1 MRVFTAVFAALAV
14 AFSAFFSFQPQSWA
28 APLSISMEKGAEKP
42 VSPAL
47 GGSSIVLTYKDQ
59 WAGISAEDEIA
70 PLPPRVLRFPA
81 GTHAMYF
88 DWETG
93 NYSGVKITTKR
104 ELSGYGIDKF
114 FSLAARYNADVSYI
128 VNIYRDSPEKTG
140 RLASRLKASGYKVR
154 YWELGNENYSP
165 LYSTRFPNAEAYLA
179 VARAHADEILKVF
192 PDAEFGVTA
201 DPRAGHLSMW
211 NAVLARQTFF
221 KNIII
226 HKYLGPEKAKREALL
241 KKGIQPDP
249 AAAYSNML
257 KDSDP
262 ASEPNFICR
271 FDGKR
276 FWTTEYGLLY
286 IGFDLQNSMAH
297 AIWMA
302 RTFMKQAR
310 TARVDMMSYWNL
322 NARPFELIEPIDR
335 GFIHRVPF
343 HAYTLMLKA
352 LSGKTVTAPAVFK
365 GEGAPYMS
373 GQYFRNSDKV
383 SIMTVNAGPKSR
395 ILNVPEAGSTILIEY
410 IGAESIEASNGY
422 SQAFTP
428 ALRRQKT
435 ERVKPV
441 TLVTDGASVII
452 PGYSV
457 ALISFDVK

>member
-1 MRVFTAVFAALAV
+1 
-14 AFSAFFSFQPQSWA
+14 
-28 APLSISMEKGAEKP
+28 MEQGAEKP

-59 WAGISAEDEIA
+59 WAGISAENEVA
-70 PLPPRVLRFPA
+70 PLPPGVLRFPA

-93 NYSGVKITTKR
+93 KYSGDKINAKR

-114 FSLAARYNADVSYI
+114 FSLASRYNADVSYI

-140 RLASRLKASGYKVR
+140 RLAKRIKESGYKVR
-154 YWELGNENYSP
+154 YWELGNENYAP
-165 LYSTRFPNAEAYLA
+165 RYAVKFPNAEAYLL

-201 DPRAGHLSMW
+201 DPRNRYLSLW
-211 NAVLARQTFF
+211 NAALAGQGFF

-226 HKYLGPEKAKREALL
+226 HKYLGPEKAKREALT
-241 KKGIQPDP
+241 KSGKQPDP
-249 AAAYSNML
+249 DGTYSSFL

-262 ASEPNFICR
+262 SSEPNFICR

-286 IGFDLQNSMAH
+286 IGFDIQNSMAH

-310 TARVDMMSYWNL
+310 TGRVDMMSYWNL

-343 HAYTLMLKA
+343 YAYSLMLKS
-352 LSGKTVTAPAVFK
+352 LSSKSVTAPAVFT
-365 GEGAPYMS
+365 GEGAPYMT
-373 GQYFRNSDKV
+373 GQYFRNSAVV
-383 SIMTVNAGPKSR
+383 SVMTVNAGPKSR
-395 ILNVPEAGSTILIEY
+395 ILNVPEAGSTIRIEY
-410 IGAESIEASNGY
+410 ISADSIEATNGY

-428 ALRRQKT
+428 ALRQQKT

-441 TLVTDGASVII
+441 TLVTDGTSVVI